1 MSKQYIRV
9 AAEFTKEGAVN
20 PILIMVG
27 GQILHSRP
35 HSRSAAC
42 RLPEGRRDR
51 VAVYLPNSGKR
62 TVSVL

>member
-20 PILIMVG
+20 PILIWWGDKSYTVDR
-27 GQILHSRP
+27 ILDR
-35 HSRSAAC
+35 RRAA
-42 RLPEGRRDR
+42 LPEGRRDR